1 MIAKNQSMVKKQ
13 NCVIWIHILYIVY
26 IKADDIYRDIFI
38 HWMVFKDICLE
49 IYELHPAKFL
59 SAPWFAWQAVLKKT
73 NIKLHFIADIDM
85 LLMIENVTEGIRYY
99 IYWYAKAN
107 NKYMKHVNKSKK
119 SSYIQ

>member
-59 SAPWFAWQAVLKKT
+59 AAPWLAWQAVLKKT
-73 NIKLHFIADIDM
+73 NIKLHLITDIDM
-85 LLMIENVTEGIRYY
+85 LLMIENVREGIRYY

-107 NKYMKHVNKSKK
+107 NKYMKDVNKNKK